1 VTPDSKGTR
10 RRRPALGDLIAGVSI
25 AVLLVPQSLAYAR
38 VAGVPPFVGLHAAAL
53 PPLAAAFFASSPFLQ
68 TGPVA
73 ITAVLTA
80 GALADLAVPGS
91 PRFVALAALLAL
103 LVGGIRVLI
112 GVLRL
117 GRVVYLMS
125 EPVLRGFTTGA
136 AMLII
141 MSQVPALLGVQPTG
155 GGSIRGF
162 ARALFGLR
170 GWDAETIA
178 IGVATFAV
186 IVISRSIH
194 ALVPWA
200 PIVTAGGIAYSM
212 LTAYDGAVTGDIPGG
227 FIPFSLDLPWA
238 GVPSLLLPGLVIAL
252 VGFAE
257 AASIARMFA
266 AKERQ
271 HWEPDRDFV
280 SQGVANIASAVS
292 GGFPVGGSFSR
303 SALGRLLGAKSTW
316 SGAITGITVL
326 AFLPLARILEPL
338 PSAVLSAMVIAAVIG
353 LVRFRPLLSMWPL
366 SRPQFLVAGSTLLLT
381 LLLSPRVDQAVVIGI
396 LFAIGVHVWR
406 EFDLKVA
413 SWVEDGA
420 IHVRPEGV
428 LWFGS
433 AEVLKQETLEL
444 VAEHPDAQKLVL
456 HMERVG
462 RVDLTASLAL
472 ELLIEQAR
480 SANLETD
487 VRSIHPETARAL
499 RRVLTR

>member
-1 VTPDSKGTR
+1 
-10 RRRPALGDLIAGVSI
+10 
-25 AVLLVPQSLAYAR
+25 
-38 VAGVPPFVGLHAAAL
+38 
-53 PPLAAAFFASSPFLQ
+53 
-68 TGPVA
+68 
-73 ITAVLTA
+73 
-80 GALADLAVPGS
+80 
-91 PRFVALAALLAL
+91 
-103 LVGGIRVLI
+103 
-112 GVLRL
+112 
-117 GRVVYLMS
+117 
-125 EPVLRGFTTGA
+125 
-136 AMLII
+136 
-141 MSQVPALLGVQPTG
+141 
-155 GGSIRGF
+155 
-162 ARALFGLR
+162 
-170 GWDAETIA
+170 
-178 IGVATFAV
+178 
-186 IVISRSIH
+186 
-194 ALVPWA
+194 
-200 PIVTAGGIAYSM
+200 
-212 LTAYDGAVTGDIPGG
+212 
-227 FIPFSLDLPWA
+227 
-238 GVPSLLLPGLVIAL
+238 
-252 VGFAE
+252 
-257 AASIARMFA
+257 
-266 AKERQ
+266 
-271 HWEPDRDFV
+271 V